1 MNSFIRF
8 PRVTRM
14 IFFYMRGVIH
24 ASASQLQPKR
34 DSNISPPPTSEK
46 MIHMF
51 MMLNNVWAFQSWGAM
66 VVSVYFAL
74 CVCAE
79 FVQSFHRVKHTL
91 IYSIQIHRI
100 TRTSESIDNMFM
112 FAVVLICVMDLMRWV
127 SCVLVL
133 CVLSRSHQLRYTAP
147 RLSKYST
154 ITPMDCSDHLKYVDV
169 CYGCFLCYGFHDVR
183 ELWFG
188 SVCVTCELSVCTR
201 SSFHAH
207 QWFTSQAPYQNIHN
221 MIIY

>member
-112 FAVVLICVMDLMRWV
+112 FAVVLICIMDFMMWV

-133 CVLSRSHQLRYTAP
+133 QVLREANMMCAYATPRSNMHPPTETLLKIIRNSIIYCVLLSNYAYVVVVVILVWAWACLAICAYVLR
-147 RLSKYST
+147 
-154 ITPMDCSDHLKYVDV
+154 
-169 CYGCFLCYGFHDVR
+169 
-183 ELWFG
+183 
-188 SVCVTCELSVCTR
+188 
-201 SSFHAH
+201 
-207 QWFTSQAPYQNIHN
+207 
-221 MIIY
+221 

>member
-1 MNSFIRF
+1 MCLVMILLCNS
-8 PRVTRM
+8 VVCV
-14 IFFYMRGVIH
+14 GGGSV
-24 ASASQLQPKR
+24 SASLSSSHQPKR
-34 DSNISPPPTSEK
+34 DSNISPPPASEK
-46 MIHMF
+46 MIHLF

-66 VVSVYFAL
+66 LVSVNFAM
-74 CVCAE
+74 CMCAE
-79 FVQSFHRVKHTL
+79 FVQSFHRVKHTH
-91 IYSIQIHRI
+91 IYSIQIRRA

-112 FAVVLICVMDLMRWV
+112 FAVVLICIMDFMRWV

-133 CVLSRSHQLRYTAP
+133 CVLSRSHQRRYTAS
-147 RLSKYST
+147 RLSKYNT
-154 ITPMDCSDHLKYVDV
+154 ITLMDCSVHLKHVDV
-169 CYGCFLCYGFHDVR
+169 RYGCFLCYGFHDVR